1 MRKSLLTAAAAAPLL
16 LMTCAPAWAETD
28 ITGSSTTPVAT
39 STAKAGAADDVVIA
53 SGASLTVTGPVGAT
67 LNSNNNLTN
76 SGSVGIKDV
85 DNSTAINLVGGHT
98 GSFVNN
104 GAISEAESYTAT
116 DTNKDGVLDGAYA
129 QGTGRYGVRLVGPG
143 ALVGAVTLNAG
154 GAINVQGNN
163 SYGVSLESNL
173 QGALTQGNAIQVLG
187 DNTYG
192 LRETGGVTGN
202 VLYTGATTATGA
214 AAVGAD
220 FSGDIGG
227 RLSVYSPIQS
237 TGYRVT
243 TRATDP
249 AINAGLL
256 PSDLLQSGSALS
268 IRANVGGGV
277 FLGAPPTTTVA
288 TDATTDAD
296 GDGIVDS
303 IEASSSLTTFG
314 QAPALLIGAD
324 GRDVHLGVVG
334 SGDNA
339 YGLIA
344 RGAIS
349 GNGVFDTNSGVGV
362 QIGTGG
368 GTVHIDGGARF
379 VGSVNAAGYQAGAI
393 GVHIES
399 GAVAPVL
406 RQDGLISSSVTSTL
420 NSSSNAVLIDAGA
433 TVSTLNNTGSIGASL
448 NGDVGSAF
456 AVVDKS
462 GTLSTVTNDNV
473 ILTLLTPTSS
483 ADTVTGK
490 TVALDLSAN
499 TSGVN
504 LTQFANPNSTTAIP
518 IVPKIVGD
526 VLLGSGNDNV
536 QLQAGTVTGGL
547 NFGAGANTFVVS
559 GGGVY
564 RGSMVSS
571 GSVAINVANGVL
583 EDDSATTIKA
593 PSLNVGATS
602 QLIVSA
608 DPSHNA
614 STLFQVAG
622 PATIAQGGQ
631 LGLRLGSLPTGPSS
645 FTVISS
651 SALTVSTTDSDLVGQ
666 TPYLFVAGFH
676 ADQTAGTVTLNIRR
690 RTAAEAGLN
699 RPETAA
705 FDPVYSSLGAD
716 AAVEQAFLSQTT
728 ASGLTGVLDQML
740 PDYAGGVFRTL
751 AWAAEAQGVATGEA
765 PIGEDQQGPTRA
777 WTQEIV
783 RHEHKDVTGTAGYNT
798 LAFGAVGGLESV
810 SSHGD
815 ALGVRMGF
823 LASSINNPALAG
835 DNQLSVSELNAGV
848 YWRGSFG
855 GLRTDLQAGAGY
867 IWSSSRREFLYS
879 DANGVVHRTA
889 TAGWGGYTL
898 SGRAGMAYVSN
909 FGRLF
914 LEPRVHIDYLR
925 VHEGGYTE
933 SGGGNGFDLAVKG
946 RSGDMLSVTGS
957 FTAGM
962 NFGADGGFRW
972 RPQIEAGYRTV
983 ISGTAGTT
991 TASLDGGSPFSLAAD
1006 SLRTHA
1012 IIGRIGLRV
1021 YSDYLDLLLDAGAE
1035 YNNDYT
1041 DIDVH
1046 MTARTVF

>member
-28 ITGSSTTPVAT
+28 VTGSSTAPVAT
-39 STAKAGAADDVVIA
+39 STAKAGASDDVVIA
-53 SGASLTVTGPVGAT
+53 SGASLTVAGPVAAT
-67 LNSNNNLTN
+67 LDSNNNLTN
-76 SGSVGIKDV
+76 SGSISIKDV
-85 DNSTAINLVGGHT
+85 DNSTAVKLVGGHT

-104 GAISEAESYTAT
+104 GGISQASSYTAT
-116 DTNKDGVLDGAYA
+116 DTNKDGVLDGAFA
-129 QGTGRYGVRLVGPG
+129 QGAGRYGLRLVGPG

-154 GAINVQGNN
+154 STIGVQGNN
-163 SYGVSLESNL
+163 SYGVSLEGNL
-173 QGALTQGNAIQVLG
+173 QGALTQAGTIAIVG
-187 DNTYG
+187 DNSYG

-202 VLYTGATTATGA
+202 VLYSGATTATGGGS
-214 AAVGAD
+214 VGAD

-227 RLSVYSPIQS
+227 RLSVYSSIQA

-243 TRATDP
+243 TRASDP
-249 AINAGLL
+249 AINAALL

-277 FLGAPPTTTVA
+277 FLGAPPATTVA

-303 IEASSSLTTFG
+303 VEAASNLTTFG

-324 GRDVHLGVVG
+324 GRDVHLGSFG

-339 YGLIA
+339 YGLIS
-344 RGAIS
+344 RGTIN
-349 GNGVFDTNSGVGV
+349 GTGVFDTNSGTGV

-379 VGSVNAAGYQAGAI
+379 VGTVNATGFQAGAT
-393 GVHIES
+393 GVHVES
-399 GAVAPVL
+399 GAVVPVL
-406 RQDGLISSSVTSTL
+406 RQEGTISSSVTSTL

-433 TVSTLNNTGSIGASL
+433 SVSTLNNTGSIGASVD
-448 NGDVGSAF
+448 GDVGSAF
-456 AVVDKS
+456 AIVDKS
-462 GTLSTVTNDNV
+462 GSLSTVTNDNA
-473 ILTLLTPTSS
+473 IITLLTPTSS

-504 LTQFANPNSTTAIP
+504 LTQFANPKSTTTTP
-518 IVPKIVGD
+518 ITPRILGD

-536 QLQAGTVTGGL
+536 QLQAGAMTGAL
-547 NFGAGANTFVVS
+547 NFGAGANSFVVS
-559 GGGVY
+559 GGASY

-571 GSVAINVANGVL
+571 GTVGINVANGIL
-583 EDDSATTIKA
+583 EDDSATTIQA

-602 QLIVSA
+602 QLIISA
-608 DPSHNA
+608 DPAHNA
-614 STLFQVAG
+614 STVFQVAG
-622 PATIAQGGQ
+622 PATIVQGGQ
-631 LGLRLGSLPTGPSS
+631 LGLRLSSLPTGPASY
-645 FTVISS
+645 TVISS
-651 SALTVSTTDSDLVGQ
+651 NALTVSSTDSNLVGQ

-676 ADQTAGTVTLNIRR
+676 ADQSAGTVTLNIRR

-699 RPETAA
+699 RSETAA
-705 FDPVYSSLGAD
+705 FDPVYNSMGAD
-716 AAVEQAFLSQTT
+716 TGVEQAFLAQTT
-728 ASGLTGVLDQML
+728 AAGLTGVLDQML

-751 AWAAEAQGVATGEA
+751 AWAAEAQGVAAGE
-765 PIGEDQQGPTRA
+765 PPVGEDQQGPTRA

-848 YWRGSFG
+848 YWRGSYG
-855 GLRTDLQAGAGY
+855 GFRTDLQVGAGY
-867 IWSSSRREFLYS
+867 IWTHSRREFLFS
-879 DANGVVHRTA
+879 DASGVIHRSA
-889 TAGWGGYTL
+889 TAGWAGYTL
-898 SGRAGMAYVSN
+898 SGRAGAAYVSN
-909 FGRLF
+909 FGRMF
-914 LEPRVHIDYLR
+914 LEPRVHVDYLR
-925 VHEGGYTE
+925 VHEGAYTE

-957 FTAGM
+957 VTAGM
-962 NFGADGGFRW
+962 NFGAEGGFRW
-972 RPQIEAGYRTV
+972 RPQIEAGYRAV
-983 ISGTAGTT
+983 LSGSAGTT

-1006 SLRTHA
+1006 SLMTHA
-1012 IIGRIGLRV
+1012 VIGRIGLRV